1 MKKTLVSKRDRGVL
15 RGIDYEDPII
25 VYRGERVIS
34 ALRKL
39 RGDEGN
45 VTTSLAVDVFY
56 SYYLPMPILELQEQ
70 IPKEKRLQYQLISS
84 MLTDPYVDQVR
95 AHTIADS
102 ATSMVMAV
110 SYLEKVLELLEQHG
124 LGLGEGSGGE
134 SQRGVGSSGQGEG
147 EEHGEEELSEKEKL
161 IKEISREAMRKAS
174 EEAEVAKKIQRLA
187 QGLSAGVG
195 SSLLFEDRVHEVL
208 RLARNTDVKRI
219 LYLLSGLP
227 RHSLRARRRVTR
239 HPRGELRGYEH
250 GSDIER
256 LVPSEIALPPEYF
269 NVKFA
274 ENRLLL
280 YEKVLPENWGPLYI
294 LLDKSGSMDG
304 AKMLWAKA
312 VTLALYV
319 KAVREGRPFYM
330 RFFDSVPYPL
340 VKVRRRPRQHEALKL
355 LEYIARIKGSGGTDI
370 SRAIITACEDI
381 YRGSVRNVSEI
392 VLLTDGEDRV
402 SEPMVRRALSNSN
415 AKLITVMIQGDN
427 PDLRRLSSKYMVAV
441 KLDKEEAINVVE
453 L

>member
-1 MKKTLVSKRDRGVL
+1 MKKISRSKDRGVL
-15 RGIDYEDPII
+15 RGIDYDDPII
-25 VYRGERVIS
+25 IYRGERVLS

-45 VTTSLAVDVFY
+45 VTHSLAIDVFY
-56 SYYLPMPILELQEQ
+56 SYYLPLPILEVEGN
-70 IPKEKRLQYQLISS
+70 IPRSKTLHYQLIAS
-84 MLTDPYVDQVR
+84 MLTDPYVDQVK

-124 LGLGEGSGGE
+124 LKFDEESEGE
-134 SQRGVGSSGQGEG
+134 SQKGVGMSNRGESEG
-147 EEHGEEELSEKEKL
+147 EEEYENQKKL
-161 IKEISREAMRKAS
+161 VQEISREAMRRAA
-174 EEAEVAKKIQRLA
+174 EEAETAKKIQRLA

-195 SSLLFEDRVHEVL
+195 SSLMFEERVHEVL
-208 RLARNTDVKRI
+208 RLARNTDVRKI
-219 LYLLSGLP
+219 LYLLSSLP
-227 RHSLRARRRVTR
+227 KHSIKARRKVAR
-239 HPRGELRGYEH
+239 HPRGELKGYEH
-250 GSDIER
+250 GGDLER
-256 LVPSEIALPPEYF
+256 IVPSEIALPSEYF
-269 NVKFA
+269 NIKFA

-312 VTLALYV
+312 VALALYI
-319 KAVREGRPFYM
+319 KAVKEGRPFYM

-340 VKVRRRPRQHEALKL
+340 VKVSRRPRQHEALKL

-370 SRAIITACEDI
+370 SRAIMTACEDI

-392 VLLTDGEDRV
+392 VLLTDGEDKI
-402 SEPMVRRALSNSN
+402 SEPMVRRALMTSN

-427 PDLRRLSSKYMVAV
+427 PDLRRLSSKYLIAV
-441 KLDKEEAINVVE
+441 KLDKEEALNVVE

>member
-1 MKKTLVSKRDRGVL
+1 MKKLPHSKDRGVL

-25 VYRGERVIS
+25 VYRGERVLS

-45 VTTSLAVDVFY
+45 ITYSLAIDVFY
-56 SYYLPMPILELQEQ
+56 SYYLPLPVLEVEDN
-70 IPKEKRLQYQLISS
+70 IPKSKRLHYQLIAS
-84 MLTDPYVDQVR
+84 MLTDSYVDQVK
-95 AHTIADS
+95 AYTIADS

-124 LGLGEGSGGE
+124 LGFGEGGGGE
-134 SQRGVGSSGQGEG
+134 SQRGIGMSGRGESEG
-147 EEHGEEELSEKEKL
+147 EEEYEEQKKL
-161 IKEISREAMRKAS
+161 IQEISREAMRRAA
-174 EEAEVAKKIQRLA
+174 EEAETAKKIQRLA
-187 QGLSAGVG
+187 QGLSAGTG
-195 SSLLFEDRVHEVL
+195 SSLMFEERVHEVL
-208 RLARNTDVKRI
+208 RLARNTDVRRI
-219 LYLLSGLP
+219 LHLLSGLP
-227 RHSLRARRRVTR
+227 KHSIRARRKVTR

-250 GSDIER
+250 GGDIER
-256 LVPSEIALPPEYF
+256 IAPSEIALPSEYF

-312 VTLALYV
+312 VALALYI
-319 KAVREGRPFYM
+319 KAVKEGRPFYM

-340 VKVRRRPRQHEALKL
+340 VKVSRRPRQHEALKL

-370 SRAIITACEDI
+370 SRAIMSACEDI

-392 VLLTDGEDRV
+392 VLLTDGEDKI
-402 SEPMVRRALSNSN
+402 SEPMVRRALMTSN

-427 PDLRRLSSKYMVAV
+427 PDLRRLSSKYLIAV
-441 KLDKEEAINVVE
+441 KLDKEEALNVVE